1 MPPRTAVA
9 RAAPA
14 SGAGTRGEQHRGTMM
29 IKLGLASLFSMSL
42 AFGLA
47 TITGCDAVDRIYDC
61 NQICQKYRDCADANY
76 DVSQC
81 TQDCRDNA
89 ADSEAFEDKADDCQA
104 CVDDRSCV
112 GAAFSCAGECAGI
125 VP

>member
-1 MPPRTAVA
+1 
-9 RAAPA
+9 
-14 SGAGTRGEQHRGTMM
+14 M

-47 TITGCDAVDRIYDC
+47 TTTGCDAVDRIYDC

-81 TQDCRDNA
+81 TQECRDNA
-89 ADSEAFEDKADDCQA
+89 ADSESFEDKADDCQA

-112 GAAFSCAGECAGI
+112 GAAFNCAGECVGI